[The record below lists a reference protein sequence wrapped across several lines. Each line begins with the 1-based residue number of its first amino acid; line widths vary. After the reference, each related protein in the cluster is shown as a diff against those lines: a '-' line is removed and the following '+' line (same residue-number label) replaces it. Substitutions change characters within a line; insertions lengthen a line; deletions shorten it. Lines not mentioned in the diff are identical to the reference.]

1 MSRGRDCDDSDDQRW
16 QDAGEPMER
25 GREIPGPGPTVV
37 DSDLGSA
44 LPADKAGG
52 DMEQPVAQRPRL
64 GLGQLTAQQGGLGP
78 RDQIRGGQRQ
88 LQPDPVDLKLAGWKP
103 AETGLLDGLDRVLD
117 PGVSAVP
124 GLQPG
129 QLAGRGVGRQRLV
142 APAVQFGCLRPGRR
156 RRIWRYCASLCC
168 GLLPVPITESRADG
182 PWPTRGARNT
192 ALRHGRFSDT
202 YSKVQGLLIDVA
214 LPHLRQGR
222 AHPHYY
228 AAQAEPSKGATSKGA
243 APVRAAAVD
252 ARGRQPPLLQELPS
266 KVDGRRRLTLTFVSG
281 LGAIGSP
288 TGAHPP
294 MFIVR
299 SP

>member
-1 MSRGRDCDDSDDQRW
+1 
-16 QDAGEPMER
+16 
-25 GREIPGPGPTVV
+25 
-37 DSDLGSA
+37 
-44 LPADKAGG
+44 
-52 DMEQPVAQRPRL
+52 
-64 GLGQLTAQQGGLGP
+64 
-78 RDQIRGGQRQ
+78 
-88 LQPDPVDLKLAGWKP
+88 
-103 AETGLLDGLDRVLD
+103 
-117 PGVSAVP
+117 
-124 GLQPG
+124 LQPG

-192 ALRHGRFSDT
+192 ALRYGRFSDT

-228 AAQAEPSKGATSKGA
+228 AAQAKPSKGATSKGA

-252 ARGRQPPLLQELPS
+252 ARGMQPPLLQALPS
-266 KVDGRRRLTLTFVSG
+266 KVDGRRRLTFDIRIRSRRDRFADRGAPANVHRPESVSASRG
-281 LGAIGSP
+281 TAG
-288 TGAHPP
+288 
-294 MFIVR
+294 FR
-299 SP
+299 SAAMSMV